1 MSLDSL
7 LVVAVMNT
15 SIKNQVATSIS
26 YIYSHNK
33 PVIKTIHYMVNI
45 MSTKAK
51 LFTIRCNI
59 NQAICL
65 PNKNQIFI
73 IIDPIYA
80 AKRIFDSLSHLYQT

>member
-33 PVIKTIHYMVNI
+33 PVIKTIHYMANI
-45 MSTKAK
+45 MSTEAK
-51 LFTIRCNI
+51 LFTIRYNI

-65 PNKNQIFI
+65 PNMNQIFI
-73 IIDPIYA
+73 IIDPIHA